1 MKTVIWVV
9 VYLAVCFLVFSGWLV
24 CFAQHA
30 PFNGHEHDLILKY
43 LLNLFCVYVL
53 MEPYY
58 QFFQVIEYFKVLI
71 VLEDDSGQSIRF
83 YKEIPVMWIYS
94 LSAVLTSVVYLIYA
108 KWFTLKNNS
117 G

>member
-1 MKTVIWVV
+1 
-9 VYLAVCFLVFSGWLV
+9 
-24 CFAQHA
+24 
-30 PFNGHEHDLILKY
+30 
-43 LLNLFCVYVL
+43 